1 MRGQAAAA
9 ANAAAAAPPVRRS
22 GRGKKRPLDEDVLI
36 PQAMDMEEEDEESGG
51 SGDASR
57 VVVEVAAAMEV
68 AADAA
73 VAAEAAAPGDGDGT
87 DVGEQE
93 DDDADEVESGLTVTD
108 SVKASSSTLYVEY
121 YVSPP
126 KVPKAASTTP
136 VAAPQ
141 ESILQSAMRMVWKFT
156 RS

>member
-1 MRGQAAAA
+1 
-9 ANAAAAAPPVRRS
+9 
-22 GRGKKRPLDEDVLI
+22 LDEDVLI

-57 VVVEVAAAMEV
+57 VGVEVAAAMEV
-68 AADAA
+68 AADDAA
-73 VAAEAAAPGDGDGT
+73 AAAEAAAPGDGDGT